1 MPEITRRRTGELL
14 RKLFDILAG
23 HPEGLAASR
32 AMEQLAAAVQLTE
45 YEKGDYESGGRRF
58 DKIVR
63 FATVDC
69 VKAGWLLKEKGRWTL
84 TEPGRQAHSSLVDPE
99 EFYRKATQL
108 YRAWKAGRPDSEP
121 DTPEESDDQASAK
134 AVSVTFEEAE
144 GQAWSEISTYVLA
157 MPPYEFQELVADL
170 LRAMDY
176 HVAWIAP
183 PGKDGGVDIV
193 AHRDPLGA
201 TSPRIKVQVK
211 RQQSTV
217 NTDGVR
223 SFMAIL
229 SDGDLGLFVS
239 AGGFTKDAAEE
250 ARFQEKR
257 KVTLLNLEQLFD
269 LWVEHY
275 DKLSGSAKRR
285 LPLRPIYFLEPTS

>member
-1 MPEITRRRTGELL
+1 MPVITIRRTGELL
-14 RKLFDILAG
+14 RKLFGILSA
-23 HPEGLAASR
+23 HPDGLAASQ
-32 AMEQLAAAVQLTE
+32 AMEQLAESVQLTD

-69 VKAGWLLKEKGRWTL
+69 VKANWLLKEKGRWTL
-84 TEPGRQAHSSLVDPE
+84 TETGRQAYSSLVDPE
-99 EFYRKATQL
+99 AFYRRATQL
-108 YRAWKAGRPDSEP
+108 YRAWKAGRLESEP
-121 DTPEESDDQASAK
+121 DTADEAADQTSAK

-144 GQAWSEISTYVLA
+144 GQAWSEISTYLHA

-170 LRAMDY
+170 LRAMGY
-176 HVAWIAP
+176 HVAWVAP
-183 PGKDGGVDIV
+183 PGKDGGTDIL

-211 RQQSTV
+211 RQSSAV
-217 NTDGVR
+217 STDGVR
-223 SFMAIL
+223 SFLAVL
-229 SDGDLGLFVS
+229 GDDDLGLFVA

-250 ARFQEKR
+250 ARSQEKR
-257 KVTLLNLEQLFD
+257 KITLLTLEQLFD

-275 DKLSGSAKRR
+275 DRLSSAAKRR
-285 LPLRPIYFLEPTS
+285 LPLRPIHFLEPTS